1 MSGLARSVSLELFWF
16 VGSLLPPERGGIRR
30 IPPPES
36 RCCPPAVFSV
46 ETMERENDREREDG
60 EFRQHSETERE
71 MVKYSFFSMATE
83 NNKVGEEERAQRA

>member
-1 MSGLARSVSLELFWF
+1 
-16 VGSLLPPERGGIRR
+16 
-30 IPPPES
+30 
-36 RCCPPAVFSV
+36 
-46 ETMERENDREREDG
+46 MERENDREREDG